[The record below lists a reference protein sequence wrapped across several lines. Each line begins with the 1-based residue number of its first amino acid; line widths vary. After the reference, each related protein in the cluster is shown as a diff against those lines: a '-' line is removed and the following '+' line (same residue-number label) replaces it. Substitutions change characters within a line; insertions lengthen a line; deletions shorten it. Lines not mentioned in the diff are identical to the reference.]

1 MANFKLEF
9 LRDLEGLPSPP
20 FQILK
25 VLDEVAKASLEDFN
39 IVRIVQNDPAIAC
52 RILKTANASLYGYSS
67 KILSLQQAGGLLGP
81 APVKNIVLTSPVL
94 ERFGIYHTKYQL
106 DYMRLWRHVSAVA
119 MIAGGLGMFIP
130 NMKGDLCY
138 TAGLIHDI
146 GKIALIA
153 YFPEVMSESIKLAVQ
168 NHIPLTQAETERVAL
183 SHADIGAAMA
193 ENWRFPDILITA
205 LKNFPR
211 ENALKTGDKLA
222 GVVCLAEYLANDWGF
237 HDGVDR
243 NSNPFPNELLDLL
256 GIGRQDLE
264 KWEPALK
271 QNAEFSVED

>member
-1 MANFKLEF
+1 MANLKLEF
-9 LRDLEGLPSPP
+9 FRDLEGLPSPP

-25 VLDEVAKASLEDFN
+25 VLDEVARASLEDFN

-52 RILKTANASLYGYSS
+52 RILKTANAPLYGYSS

-81 APVKNIVLTSPVL
+81 APVKNIVLTSSVL
-94 ERFGIYHTKYQL
+94 ERFGIYHAKYPL
-106 DYMRLWRHVSAVA
+106 DCMRLWRHISAAA
-119 MIAGGLGMFIP
+119 MIAGGLGMLIP
-130 NMKGDLCY
+130 HMKGDLCY

-146 GKIALIA
+146 GKIALMV
-153 YFPEVMSESIKLAVQ
+153 YFPEIMSESIQRAAQ
-168 NHIPLTQAETERVAL
+168 NHISLTQAETETTDL

-193 ENWRFPDILITA
+193 ESWRFPDILIKA
-205 LKNFPR
+205 LKNSPCG
-211 ENALKTGDKLA
+211 NALETGDKLA

-243 NSNPFPNELLDLL
+243 NSNPLPGELLDLL
-256 GIGRQDLE
+256 GIGDQDLE

-271 QNAEFSVED
+271 QNAEFSAEE

>member
-1 MANFKLEF
+1 MAKFKLEF
-9 LRDLEGLPSPP
+9 FRDLEGLPSPP

-52 RILKTANASLYGYSS
+52 RILKTANAPLYGYSS

-81 APVKNIVLTSPVL
+81 APVKNIALTSPVL
-94 ERFGIYHTKYQL
+94 ERFGIHHAKYQL
-106 DYMRLWRHVSAVA
+106 DCMRLWRHISATA
-119 MIAGGLGMFIP
+119 MIAGGLGMLIP
-130 NMKGDLCY
+130 NMQGDLCY

-146 GKIALIA
+146 GKIALMVH
-153 YFPEVMSESIKLAVQ
+153 FPEVMSESIKLAVQ
-168 NHIPLTQAETERVAL
+168 NHMPLTQAETERIAL

-193 ENWRFPDILITA
+193 ENWRFPDVLIKA
-205 LKNFPR
+205 IKNFPC
-211 ENALKTGDKLA
+211 ENALETGDKLA

-243 NSNPFPNELLDLL
+243 NPNSLPGELLDLL
-256 GIGRQDLE
+256 GIGDKDLE
-264 KWEPALK
+264 QWEPALK
-271 QNAEFSVED
+271 QNAEFSAEE